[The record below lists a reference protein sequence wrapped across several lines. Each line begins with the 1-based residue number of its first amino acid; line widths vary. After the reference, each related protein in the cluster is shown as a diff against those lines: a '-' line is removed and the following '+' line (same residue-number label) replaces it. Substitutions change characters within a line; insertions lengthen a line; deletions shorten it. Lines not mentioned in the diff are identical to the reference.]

1 MLKKLRMALAVV
13 FWVGITLLLLD
24 FTGVL
29 HHYLGWMA
37 KIQFLPAV
45 MALNVGV
52 IVGLV
57 LLTLVFGRVYCS
69 VICPLGIF
77 QDLISRIGRRKKKPA
92 YKYKKEHPWLRYGVW
107 VLFVICLVAGVHVIV
122 TLLAPYSAYGR
133 MVQNLL
139 QPIYLWGN
147 NLLALLAERAG
158 SYAFYEKEV
167 WMRSVPTFIVAV
179 VTLGVIVALSFKGGR
194 TYCNDICPVGT
205 TLSFFSRFAMF
216 RPMIDESQCVRCH
229 SCERKCKA
237 QCIEITPERV
247 HIDHSRCVD
256 CFNCIETCPKGGLKY
271 RFAWGKKDSSPS
283 AQNDKKGTAQN
294 DKKADNGRRAF
305 MTGTAVALG
314 AAALKGVEARAQEIA
329 KKTDGGFAR
338 VLPKQAPEREVPL
351 TPPGSRSVKDF
362 YRHCTGCQLCVA
374 ECPNNV
380 LRPSTDLEHLMQPQM
395 SYEKGFCRPECTRC
409 SELCPA
415 GAIEKI
421 TREEKT
427 QYHIGTAQVN
437 PELCLM
443 ATGKSA
449 CGKCSQACPSG
460 AIKLVAYG
468 ENRIPAIAEEVCT
481 GCGACEYLC
490 PVRPISAITVN
501 GKYQHIDSSLRS
513 E

>member
-1 MLKKLRMALAVV
+1 MLKKLRVALAVV

-45 MALNVGV
+45 LALNVSV

-69 VICPLGIF
+69 VICPLGVF
-77 QDLISRIGRRKKKPA
+77 QDAVSHLGTLGKKQP
-92 YKYKKEHPWLRYGVW
+92 YHHRKEHPWLRYGVW
-107 VLFVICLVAGVHVIV
+107 VLFVVCLVAGIQAAVAF
-122 TLLAPYSAYGR
+122 LAPYSAYGR
-133 MVQNLL
+133 MVQELL

-147 NLLALLAERAG
+147 NLLALIAERVG

-167 WMRSVPTFIVAV
+167 WMRSLPTFIIAL
-179 VTLGVIVALSFKGGR
+179 VTFGIIIALAFRGGR
-194 TYCNDICPVGT
+194 TYCNDICPIGT

-216 RPMIDESQCVRCH
+216 RPVIDTE
-229 SCERKCKA
+229 KCKHCKACEHHCKASCIAIGKESA
-237 QCIEITPERV
+237 Q
-247 HIDHSRCVD
+247 IDYSRCVD
-256 CFNCIETCPKGGLKY
+256 CFDCIGACKFDALKY
-271 RFAWGKKDSSPS
+271 RFAWGKK
-283 AQNDKKGTAQN
+283 KETAQ
-294 DKKADNGRRAF
+294 ADNGRRAF

-501 GKYQHIDSSLRS
+501 GKYQHV
-513 E
+513 

>member
-1 MLKKLRMALAVV
+1 MLKKLRVALAVV

-45 MALNVGV
+45 LALNVGV

-57 LLTLVFGRVYCS
+57 LLTLLFGRVYCS
-69 VICPLGIF
+69 VICPLGVF
-77 QDLISRIGRRKKKPA
+77 QDAVSHLGTLGKKQP
-92 YKYKKEHPWLRYGVW
+92 YHHRKEHPWLRYGVW
-107 VLFVICLVAGVHVIV
+107 VLFVVCLVAGIQVAVAI
-122 TLLAPYSAYGR
+122 LAPYSAYGR
-133 MVQNLL
+133 MVQELL

-147 NLLALLAERAG
+147 NLLALIAERVG
-158 SYAFYEKEV
+158 SYSFYEKEV
-167 WMRSVPTFIVAV
+167 WMRSLPTFIIAL
-179 VTLGVIVALSFKGGR
+179 VTLGIIIALAFRGGR

-216 RPMIDESQCVRCH
+216 RPVIDTE
-229 SCERKCKA
+229 KCKHCKACEHHCKASCIAIGKESA
-237 QCIEITPERV
+237 Q
-247 HIDHSRCVD
+247 IDYSRCVD
-256 CFNCIETCPKGGLKY
+256 CFDCIGACKFDALKY
-271 RFAWGKKDSSPS
+271 RFAWGKK
-283 AQNDKKGTAQN
+283 KETAQ
-294 DKKADNGRRAF
+294 ADNGRRAF

-501 GKYQHIDSSLRS
+501 GKYQHV
-513 E
+513 

>member
-1 MLKKLRMALAVV
+1 MLKKLRVALAVV

-57 LLTLVFGRVYCS
+57 LLTLLFGRVYCS

-77 QDLISRIGRRKKKPA
+77 QDLISRIGRGKKKPA

-107 VLFVICLVAGVHVIV
+107 ILFVICFVAGVHVIV

-139 QPIYLWGN
+139 QPIYLRGN

-179 VTLGVIVALSFKGGR
+179 VTLCVIVALSFKGGR
-194 TYCNDICPVGT
+194 TYCNEICPVGT

-294 DKKADNGRRAF
+294 DKKSDNGRRAF

-329 KKTDGGFAR
+329 KKTDGGFAH
-338 VLPKQAPEREVPL
+338 VLPKQAPEREVPI

-380 LRPSTDLEHLMQPQM
+380 LRPSTDLEHLMQPEM

-501 GKYQHIDSSLRS
+501 GKYQHV
-513 E
+513 

>member
-1 MLKKLRMALAVV
+1 MLKKLRVALAVV

-45 MALNVGV
+45 LALNVGV

-69 VICPLGIF
+69 IICPLGVF
-77 QDLISRIGRRKKKPA
+77 QDAVSHLGTRGKKQP
-92 YKYKKEHPWLRYGVW
+92 YHHKKELPWLRYGVW
-107 VLFVICLVAGVHVIV
+107 VLFVICLVAGIQVVV
-122 TLLAPYSAYGR
+122 AFLAPYSAYGR
-133 MVQNLL
+133 MVQELL

-147 NLLALLAERAG
+147 NLLALIAERVG

-167 WMRSVPTFIVAV
+167 WLRSASTLVIAV
-179 VTLGVIVALSFKGGR
+179 VTLVVIIALAFRGGR

-216 RPMIDESQCVRCH
+216 RPVIDTE
-229 SCERKCKA
+229 KCKHCKACEHHCKASCIAIGKESA
-237 QCIEITPERV
+237 Q
-247 HIDHSRCVD
+247 IDYSRCVD
-256 CFNCIETCPKGGLKY
+256 CFDCMGACKFDALKY
-271 RFAWGKKDSSPS
+271 KFAWKKDSSPS
-283 AQNDKKGTAQN
+283 AQNDKGVDQN

-329 KKTDGGFAR
+329 KKTDGGFAH
-338 VLPKQAPEREVPL
+338 VLPKQAPEREVPI

-380 LRPSTDLEHLMQPQM
+380 LRPSTDLEHLMQPEM

-437 PELCLM
+437 PELCLT

-501 GKYQHIDSSLRS
+501 GKYQHV
-513 E
+513 

>member
-1 MLKKLRMALAVV
+1 MLKKLRVALAVV

-45 MALNVGV
+45 LALNVGV

-69 VICPLGIF
+69 VICPLGVF
-77 QDLISRIGRRKKKPA
+77 QDAVSHLGTRGKKQP
-92 YKYKKEHPWLRYGVW
+92 YHHKKELPWLRYGVW
-107 VLFVICLVAGVHVIV
+107 VLFVVCLVAGIQVVV
-122 TLLAPYSAYGR
+122 AFLAPYSAYGR
-133 MVQNLL
+133 MVQELL

-147 NLLALLAERAG
+147 NLLALIAERVG

-167 WMRSVPTFIVAV
+167 WMRSLPTFIIAL
-179 VTLGVIVALSFKGGR
+179 VTLGIIIALAFRGGR

-216 RPMIDESQCVRCH
+216 RPVIDTD
-229 SCERKCKA
+229 KCKHCKACEHHCKASCIAIGKESA
-237 QCIEITPERV
+237 Q
-247 HIDHSRCVD
+247 IDYSRCVD
-256 CFNCIETCPKGGLKY
+256 CFDCIGACKFDALKY
-271 RFAWGKKDSSPS
+271 RFAWGKKRETV
-283 AQNDKKGTAQN
+283 Q
-294 DKKADNGRRAF
+294 ADNGRRAF

-338 VLPKQAPEREVPL
+338 VLPKQAPEREVPI

-362 YRHCTGCQLCVA
+362 YRHCTGCQLCIA

-501 GKYQHIDSSLRS
+501 GKYQHV
-513 E
+513 

>member
-1 MLKKLRMALAVV
+1 MLKKLRVALAVV

-57 LLTLVFGRVYCS
+57 LLTLLFGRVYCS

-77 QDLISRIGRRKKKPA
+77 QDLISRIGRGKKKPA

-107 VLFVICLVAGVHVIV
+107 ILFVICFVAGVHVIV

-139 QPIYLWGN
+139 QPIYLRGN

-179 VTLGVIVALSFKGGR
+179 VTLCVIVALSFKGGR
-194 TYCNDICPVGT
+194 TYCNEICPVGT

-294 DKKADNGRRAF
+294 DKKSDNGRRAF

-329 KKTDGGFAR
+329 KKTDGGFAH

-501 GKYQHIDSSLRS
+501 GKYQHV
-513 E
+513 

>member
-1 MLKKLRMALAVV
+1 MLKKLRVALAVV

-57 LLTLVFGRVYCS
+57 LLTLLFGRVYCS
-69 VICPLGIF
+69 VICPLGVF
-77 QDLISRIGRRKKKPA
+77 QDAVSHLGTLGKKQP
-92 YKYKKEHPWLRYGVW
+92 YHHRKEHPWLRYGVW
-107 VLFVICLVAGVHVIV
+107 VLFVVCLVAGIQVVV
-122 TLLAPYSAYGR
+122 AFLAPYSAYGR
-133 MVQNLL
+133 MVQELL

-147 NLLALLAERAG
+147 NLLAWLAERAG
-158 SYAFYEKEV
+158 SYTFYEKEV
-167 WMRSVPTFIVAV
+167 WMRSLPTFIIAV
-179 VTLGVIVALSFKGGR
+179 VTLVIVVALSFKGGR

-216 RPMIDESQCVRCH
+216 RPVIDTE
-229 SCERKCKA
+229 KCKHCKACEHHCKASCIAIGKESA
-237 QCIEITPERV
+237 Q
-247 HIDHSRCVD
+247 IDYSRCVD
-256 CFNCIETCPKGGLKY
+256 CFDCIGACKFDALKY
-271 RFAWGKKDSSPS
+271 RFAWGKK
-283 AQNDKKGTAQN
+283 KETAQ
-294 DKKADNGRRAF
+294 ADNGRRAF

-427 QYHIGTAQVN
+427 QYHIGTAQVS

-501 GKYQHIDSSLRS
+501 GKYQHV
-513 E
+513 

>member
-1 MLKKLRMALAVV
+1 VV

-45 MALNVGV
+45 LALNVGV

-57 LLTLVFGRVYCS
+57 LLTLLFGRVYCS
-69 VICPLGIF
+69 VICPLGVF
-77 QDLISRIGRRKKKPA
+77 QDAVSHLGARGKKQP
-92 YKYKKEHPWLRYGVW
+92 YHHRKEHPWLRYGVW
-107 VLFVICLVAGVHVIV
+107 VLFVVCLVAGIQVVV
-122 TLLAPYSAYGR
+122 AFLAPYSAYGR
-133 MVQNLL
+133 MVQELL

-147 NLLALLAERAG
+147 NLLALIAERVG

-167 WMRSVPTFIVAV
+167 WMRSLPTFIIAL
-179 VTLGVIVALSFKGGR
+179 VTLGIIIVLAFRGGR

-216 RPMIDESQCVRCH
+216 RPVIDTE
-229 SCERKCKA
+229 KCKHCKACEHHCKASCIAIGKESA
-237 QCIEITPERV
+237 Q
-247 HIDHSRCVD
+247 IDYSRCVD
-256 CFNCIETCPKGGLKY
+256 CFDCIGACKFDALKY
-271 RFAWGKKDSSPS
+271 RFAWGKK
-283 AQNDKKGTAQN
+283 KETAQ
-294 DKKADNGRRAF
+294 ADNGRRAF

-460 AIKLVAYG
+460 AIKLVVYG

-501 GKYQHIDSSLRS
+501 GKYQHV
-513 E
+513 